1 MNRASWG
8 DRIRYAFDNTMSKG
22 TIALIGWLAVLSVAF
37 IAVVAALVAL
47 FGIAPGDG
55 DRLDFLEAA
64 WLSLMRT
71 LDAGTMG
78 GDEGWPFR
86 LAMLVVT
93 FGGIFVISTLIGV
106 LSNGID
112 EKLQDLRKGR
122 SRVIESGHTLILGW
136 SRQIFTIIQE
146 LAQANANQRNPCI
159 VVLGSEDKVSME
171 DAIRDRAGDPDK
183 MRIVCRTGDPLE
195 ADDLDLVSI
204 HTARSIIILSPETDD
219 PDAHVVKTLLAIT
232 NNPRRR
238 PEPYHIVAEVRDP
251 QNIEVARMAG
261 RGEAELVLSG
271 SLISRIMAQTC
282 RQTGLSTVYTE
293 LLGFGGDEIY
303 FASEPALT
311 GKTFGEAL
319 LAYEDSAV
327 IGVCPRNGRPM
338 LNPSMDTRLEEG
350 DRIIAISRDDD
361 TIRLSGKVD
370 LGITLNAICDTVSRL
385 PAPERTLM
393 LGWNWRA
400 PLIIRELDQYVADGS
415 SVTVVAD
422 EATHQTEIAACC
434 SSITHLTID
443 YRAGNT
449 TDRRTLDALRVEQFN
464 HVILLCSNT
473 VNAQEADARA
483 LMTLLHL
490 RDIAERCGHT
500 FSIVSEMRDPRD
512 RNLAEVARA
521 DDFIVSD
528 HLVSLLMAQISE
540 NKQLGAVFDDLFAP
554 EGSEI
559 YIKPAG
565 HYVALDEPVN
575 FYTVVESARR
585 KGEAA
590 IGYRLRANANGATL
604 AHGVV
609 INPAKSAE
617 ITFGA
622 RDRIIVLAES

>member
-22 TIALIGWLAVLSVAF
+22 TAALIGWLAVLSVAF
-37 IAVVAALVAL
+37 IAVVAAIVAL
-47 FGIAPGDG
+47 LGIAPGDG
-55 DRLDFLEAA
+55 DSLDFMEAA

-78 GDEGWPFR
+78 NDEGWPFR

-112 EKLQDLRKGR
+112 DKVQDLRKGR
-122 SRVIESGHTLILGW
+122 SRVIEAGHTLILGW
-136 SRQIFTIIQE
+136 SRQIFTIVQE

-159 VVLGSEDKVSME
+159 VVLGGEDKVNME
-171 DAIRDRAGDPDK
+171 DAIRDRAGNPG
-183 MRIVCRTGDPLE
+183 RTRVVCRTGDPLE
-195 ADDLDLVSI
+195 ADDLDIVSI
-204 HTARSIIILSPETDD
+204 HTARSIIVLSPETDD
-219 PDAHVVKTLLAIT
+219 PDAHIVKTLLAIT

-238 PEPYHIVAEVRDP
+238 PEPYHIVAEIRDP
-251 QNIEVARMAG
+251 QNLEVARMAG
-261 RGEAELVLSG
+261 RGEAQLVLSG
-271 SLISRIMAQTC
+271 RLISRIMAQTC

-303 FASEPALT
+303 FASEPALV
-311 GKTFGEAL
+311 GRTFGEAL

-327 IGVCPRNGRPM
+327 IGICPRNGRPT
-338 LNPSMDTRLEEG
+338 LNPPMDTRLGEG
-350 DRIIAISRDDD
+350 DQIIAISRDDD
-361 TIRLSGKVD
+361 TIRLSGKTD
-370 LGITLNAICDTVSRL
+370 LNIRESAIHETVTRL

-400 PLIIRELDQYVADGS
+400 PMIVRELDQYVAPGS

-422 EATHQTEIAACC
+422 GPSHQAEIAACC
-434 SSITHLTID
+434 PGVAHLAID
-443 YRAGNT
+443 YRAGNI
-449 TDRRTLDALRVEQFN
+449 TDRRVLDALGVEQFN
-464 HVILLCSNT
+464 HVILLCSDT
-473 VNAQEADARA
+473 ANAQEADAHA

-490 RDIAERCGHT
+490 RDIAARRGHT
-500 FSIVSEMRDPRD
+500 FSIVSEMRDARN

-565 HYVALDEPVN
+565 DYVAPDEPVN

-585 KGEAA
+585 KGETT
-590 IGYRLRANANGATL
+590 IGYRLRANVDVPTL
-604 AHGVV
+604 AYGVV
-609 INPAKSAE
+609 INPPKSAE
-617 ITFGA
+617 VTFGA
-622 RDRIIVLAES
+622 RDRVIVLAES

>member
-1 MNRASWG
+1 MNKASWS

-55 DRLDFLEAA
+55 DGLDFIEAA

-78 GDEGWPFR
+78 ADEGWAFR

-93 FGGIFVISTLIGV
+93 FGGIFVISTLIGA
-106 LSNGID
+106 LSNGIE
-112 EKLQDLRKGR
+112 EKVQDLRKGR
-122 SRVIESGHTLILGW
+122 SRVIEAGHTLILGW
-136 SRQIFTIIQE
+136 SRQVFTIVQE

-159 VVLGSEDKVSME
+159 VILGGEDKVGME
-171 DAIRDRAGDPDK
+171 DAIRERAGNPGK
-183 MRIVCRTGDPLE
+183 TRIVCRTGDPLE
-195 ADDLDLVSI
+195 ANDLDIVSI
-204 HTARSIIILSPETDD
+204 HTARSIIVLSPETDD
-219 PDAHVVKTLLAIT
+219 SDAQVVKTLLAIT

-238 PEPYHIVAEVRDP
+238 PEPYHIVAEIRDP
-251 QNIEVARMAG
+251 QNLEVARMAG
-261 RGEAELVLSG
+261 RGEAELALSG

-282 RQTGLSTVYTE
+282 RETGLSTVYTE

-303 FASEPALT
+303 FASEPALI

-327 IGVCPRNGRPM
+327 IGICPRNGRPT
-338 LNPSMDTRLEEG
+338 LNPPMGARLQEG
-350 DRIIAISRDDD
+350 DQIIAISRDND
-361 TIRLSGKVD
+361 TIRLSGKADPGVRES
-370 LGITLNAICDTVSRL
+370 AIRDTVSRL
-385 PAPERTLM
+385 PAPERTLI

-400 PLIIRELDQYVADGS
+400 PMIVSELDHYVATGSWLTIVADGPN
-415 SVTVVAD
+415 
-422 EATHQTEIAACC
+422 HQAEIAECC
-434 SSITHLTID
+434 PGVAHLTID
-443 YRAGNT
+443 YRAGNI

-464 HVILLCSNT
+464 HVILLCSDT
-473 VNAQEADARA
+473 LSAQQADAHA

-490 RDIAERCGHT
+490 RDIAERCGRA
-500 FSIVSEMRDPRD
+500 FSIVSEMRNVRD
-512 RNLAEVARA
+512 RKLAEVARA

-540 NKQLGAVFDDLFAP
+540 NKRLGAVFDDLFAS

-565 HYVALDEPVN
+565 DYVALDEPVN

-585 KGEAA
+585 KGESA
-590 IGYRLRANANGATL
+590 IGYRLRANTDVSTMAY
-604 AHGVV
+604 GVV

-617 ITFGA
+617 VTFGA
-622 RDRIIVLAES
+622 RDRVIVLAES